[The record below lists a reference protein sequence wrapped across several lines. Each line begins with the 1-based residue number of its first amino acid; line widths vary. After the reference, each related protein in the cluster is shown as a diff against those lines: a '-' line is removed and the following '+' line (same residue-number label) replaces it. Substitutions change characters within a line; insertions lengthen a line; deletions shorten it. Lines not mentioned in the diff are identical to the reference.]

1 MKRIVS
7 WLWQDRAAQIADFA
21 AILPM
26 LVMLIFG
33 ILWFGRAF
41 NIYTTVNHAARAAA
55 EAAAVRNCA
64 SCGNGFQSDATIQNN
79 VVNPILTASH
89 LDPGQIQNFNV
100 QRDVIIN
107 PNSGSDVVGTVVSM
121 KYPFNFKLNGVTC
134 CPPALTPIT
143 LGVTINAQAQAQEE
157 N

>member
-1 MKRIVS
+1 VKRILS
-7 WLWQDRAAQIADFA
+7 WLWQDRGAQIAEFA
-21 AILPM
+21 AVVPM

-55 EAAAVRNCA
+55 EAGAVRSCA
-64 SCGNGFQSDATIQNN
+64 ICGNGFPTDATIQNS
-79 VVNPILTASH
+79 VVNPILAASH
-89 LDPGQIQNFNV
+89 LDPGQV
-100 QRDVIIN
+100 QSFQVHHDVIMN
-107 PNSGSDVVGTVVSM
+107 PHSGSNVLGTVVSM
-121 KYPFNFKLNGVTC
+121 KYPFNFKLNGMTC
-134 CPPALTPIT
+134 CPPVLTPVT